1 MGRHDLQTLL
11 QEEPL
16 EDEAAVEDIPLVV
29 AVHLQVA
36 ARSVAEA
43 VADRAAAL
51 DLQGSIMTGQSSA
64 KFAAREITLPPSAGI
79 TLMSHTFQ
87 NRRLQHLLRTPT
99 TSTPTGML
107 ILEQPTTLLAS

>member
-16 EDEAAVEDIPLVV
+16 EDEAAVEDIPLV
-29 AVHLQVA
+29 VA